1 MLTFIV
7 RNSLRYPWL
16 VMLLAAMLL
25 VFGIQTVRTAPYDV
39 FPEFVPPQA
48 TVQTEA
54 RGYVAEQVESLVTR
68 PLESIING
76 ANGVESVRSE
86 SIQGLSVINITFKEG
101 SDPYRAR
108 QQISEALADAST
120 QLPAGVGPPVITP
133 LTSSTM
139 DLIKIGFVS
148 DKMSPMDLRDLVQWT
163 VRPRLLA
170 AHGVARANVYG
181 GEQRRIEVRVR
192 PADLLAHGL
201 SLADVA
207 TATQHILEINGG
219 GFADTPNQ
227 RILIEPD
234 SGNLTTQAIART
246 VLSSGSGG
254 GALHIGD
261 VADVIEAPMPAFG
274 DALIMGKPGVLMT
287 LSSQYGANTLDATKA
302 VEAVLAE
309 IMPSLKAR
317 GVTVYPAMHRPA
329 NFIETALSGI
339 QRDLLIGAAMI
350 AVVLLLFMR
359 DLRVAAITF
368 LSIPL
373 SLLAALI
380 VLDLMGQTINTMTL
394 GGLAVALGVVIDDA
408 IVDIENIVRRL
419 RGVEAEEDRR
429 AIIEHA
435 SVEVRGPVVYATF
448 VLALTIMP
456 ILFLTG
462 LQGAFFAPLAL
473 SFLLAVLASLLVAM
487 TVTPALA
494 LLLLGRTKPHDEPR
508 LLGRFKDGHQSVAAR
523 LFARPGAIAFGV
535 GIVGLVAILG
545 ATMFGSELLPSFR
558 ERHYVVGVNGPVG
571 ASFDWMRRTGQQI
584 SGQLLAIPE
593 VLSVEEQMGRA
604 EAGEDTWEPNKGE
617 FHVRLKAVGGT
628 GEDAALEKIRA
639 VLDGVPALQS
649 EVTTFLGDR
658 IGESLSGE
666 TAAVVVSIQGGDLD
680 TLDRVASQVAAQLKA
695 TPNSADVQV
704 QMQPGTPILRIA
716 LDPERMAL
724 HGVDPA
730 NAAEAIDAVF
740 EGVAAGQLSLADRT
754 VAAAVVVPP
763 EFRRDPEAV
772 GEMLVRGTNGQA
784 VRLADIATIALEE
797 GRSTI
802 AHDAG
807 LRRQVVTANVTGSDV
822 TGFVKEA
829 QQRIA
834 ANLHLPVGV
843 YLSWSGQAEG
853 QAAASRQLAGHVGL
867 AAIAIVALLIL
878 AFGGLRPALLIVSGM
893 PLALAGGVIAVWLT
907 GGIMTLG
914 ALVGFV
920 TLFGISARNSILLI
934 SHADHL
940 VQEEGETWS
949 PNAVLRAARERVTP
963 IVMTALVTA
972 FGLLPLA
979 LESGQAGRE
988 VQGPMATVI
997 LGGLVSSLLLTLLLL
1012 PSLLLRWRYPR
1023 ADAQPG
1029 QPSVASF

>member
-7 RNSLRYPWL
+7 RHSLRFPWL
-16 VMLLAAMLL
+16 VMLLAALLL
-25 VFGIQTVRTAPYDV
+25 VFGVQVVRSAAYDV

-54 RGYVAEQVESLVTR
+54 RGYVAEQVEALVTR

-86 SIQGLSVINITFKEG
+86 SIQGLSVISITFKEG

-108 QQISEALADAST
+108 QQVSEALADASS
-120 QLPAGVGPPVITP
+120 QLPSGVGPPVITP

-139 DLIKIGFVS
+139 DLLKIGFVS
-148 DKMSPMDLRDLVQWT
+148 DKMSPMELRDLVQWT

-170 AHGVARANVYG
+170 ARGVARANVYG
-181 GEQRRIEVRVR
+181 GQQRRIEVRVR
-192 PADLLAHGL
+192 PADLLAHDL

-207 TATQHILEINGG
+207 TATQHILQINGG

-234 SGNLTTQAIART
+234 SGSLSTQAIART
-246 VLSSGSGG
+246 VLASGSGG
-254 GALHIGD
+254 GGLHIGD
-261 VADVIEAPMPAFG
+261 VADVVEAPMPAFG
-274 DALIMGKPGVLMT
+274 DALVMGKPGVLLT

-302 VEAVLAE
+302 VEAGLTE
-309 IMPSLKAR
+309 IVPALKAK

-373 SLLAALI
+373 SLLAALT
-380 VLDLMGQTINTMTL
+380 VLHLAGQTINTMTL

-419 RGVEAEEDRR
+419 RGVEETDDRR

-435 SVEVRGPVVYATF
+435 SIEVRGPVVYATF

-473 SFLLAVLASLLVAM
+473 SFLLAVLASLIVAM

-494 LLLLGRTKPHDEPR
+494 LLLLGRSKPHDEPA
-508 LLGRFKDGHQSVAAR
+508 LLGRFKDRHQAIAEM
-523 LFARPGAIAFGV
+523 LFGRPGAIAIGV
-535 GIVGLVAILG
+535 GTIGLVAVLG
-545 ATMFGSELLPSFR
+545 AATFGSELLPSFR
-558 ERHYVVGVNGPVG
+558 ERHYVVGVHGPVG
-571 ASFDWMRRTGQQI
+571 ASFDWMRRTGQRI
-584 SGQLLAIPE
+584 SKQLLAIPE
-593 VLSVEEQMGRA
+593 VLSIEEQMGRA
-604 EAGEDTWEPNKGE
+604 EAGEDTWEPNVGE
-617 FHVRLKAVGGT
+617 FHVRLRAVGGA
-628 GEDAALEKIRA
+628 GEDAAQEKIRA
-639 VLDGVPALQS
+639 VLEGTPALQS

-666 TAAVVVSIQGGDLD
+666 TSAVVVSVQGGDLD
-680 TLDRVASQVAAQLKA
+680 TLDRVANQVAAQLKA
-695 TPNSADVQV
+695 TPNAADVQV

-730 NAAEAIDAVF
+730 NAGEAIDAVF
-740 EGVAAGQLSLADRT
+740 EGVPAGQLSLADRT
-754 VAAAVVVPP
+754 VGAAVVVPP
-763 EFRRDPEAV
+763 EFRQDPEAV

-784 VRLADIATIALEE
+784 VRLADISTIALEE
-797 GRSTI
+797 GRAAI

-807 LRRQVVTANVTGSDV
+807 QRRQVVTANVTGSDV
-822 TGFVKEA
+822 SGFVTQAK
-829 QQRIA
+829 QRIA
-834 ANLHLPVGV
+834 ANIHLPGGV
-843 YLSWSGQAEG
+843 YLSWGGQAEG
-853 QAAASRQLAGHVGL
+853 QGAAARQLAGNVAL
-867 AAIAIVALLIL
+867 AAIAIIALLIL
-878 AFGGLRPALLIVSGM
+878 AFGGVRPALLIIAGM
-893 PLALAGGVIAVWLT
+893 PLALAGGVIAVWFG
-907 GGIMTLG
+907 GGILSLG

-940 VQEEGETWS
+940 VREEGANWS
-949 PNAVLRAARERVTP
+949 RDTVLRATRERVAP
-963 IVMTALVTA
+963 IMMTALVTA
-972 FGLLPLA
+972 FGLAPLA

-988 VQGPMATVI
+988 VQGPMAMVI
-997 LGGLVSSLLLTLLLL
+997 LGGLVSSLVLTLLLL
-1012 PSLLLRWRYPR
+1012 PALTLRWRFR
-1023 ADAQPG
+1023 NSHD
-1029 QPSVASF
+1029 